1 MVSVTSMVASRATTT
16 SASKRSMA
24 SERAAARPPVAASRS
39 RPASTP
45 ASGLAARGLEADLG
59 GLALRFTAEL
69 EELARREAEGA
80 GDQVRGEL
88 RDARVQVAHHRVVVA
103 ARVLH
108 RVLDLAEA
116 RLELRE
122 VLRGAELRVG
132 LGEREDLPQGL
143 RERSLGLGLGRRSL
157 RRHGAVAGADHGLQ
171 GGALVAGVSLHRLD
185 QVGDQVVAALQL
197 HV

>member
-16 SASKRSMA
+16 EASKRSME
-24 SERAAARPPVAASRS
+24 SSRAAAGPPVAPQR
-39 RPASTP
+39 RKTP
-45 ASGLAARGLEADLG
+45 ASARAKVLAARGLEVDLG
-59 GLALRFTAEL
+59 GLALRFTGEL

-108 RVLDLAEA
+108 RVLDQAEA

-132 LGEREDLPQGL
+132 LGEREELPQRL
-143 RERSLGLGLGRRSL
+143 RERPSGLGL
-157 RRHGAVAGADHGLQ
+157 
-171 GGALVAGVSLHRLD
+171 
-185 QVGDQVVAALQL
+185 
-197 HV
+197 

>member
-1 MVSVTSMVASRATTT
+1 MVSVPSMLASRAP
-16 SASKRSMA
+16 APGAWKRWRG
-24 SERAAARPPVAASRS
+24 SEREAARPPGAASRR
-39 RPASTP
+39 RPAS
-45 ASGLAARGLEADLG
+45 ALATRGLEADLG

-69 EELARREAEGA
+69 EELARREAERA
-80 GDQVRGEL
+80 GDQVRGKL
-88 RDARVQVAHHRVVVA
+88 PDARVQVAHHRVVVA

-122 VLRGAELRVG
+122 VLRGAQLRVG

-143 RERSLGLGLGRRSL
+143 RERPLGLGLGRRSL
-157 RRHGAVAGADHGLQ
+157 RRHGAAAGADHGLQ

-185 QVGDQVVAALQL
+185 QVGDEVVAAL
-197 HV
+197 

>member
-1 MVSVTSMVASRATTT
+1 MVSVTAMLASRATTT

-24 SERAAARPPVAASRS
+24 SERAAARPPGAASRR
-39 RPASTP
+39 RPASAP
-45 ASGLAARGLEADLG
+45 ASALATRGLEADLG
-59 GLALRFTAEL
+59 GLALRFTAQL
-69 EELARREAEGA
+69 EELARREAERA
-80 GDQVRGEL
+80 GDQVRGKL

-122 VLRGAELRVG
+122 VLRGAQLRVG

-143 RERSLGLGLGRRSL
+143 RERPLGLGLGRRSL
-157 RRHGAVAGADHGLQ
+157 R
-171 GGALVAGVSLHRLD
+171 
-185 QVGDQVVAALQL
+185 
-197 HV
+197 